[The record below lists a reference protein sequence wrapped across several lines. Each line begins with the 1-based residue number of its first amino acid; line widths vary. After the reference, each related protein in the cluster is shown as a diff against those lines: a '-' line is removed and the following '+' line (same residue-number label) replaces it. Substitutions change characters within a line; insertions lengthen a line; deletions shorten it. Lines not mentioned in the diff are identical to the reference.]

1 MREAAQ
7 GKENIFCTHPPCA
20 SASSRE
26 LYMRGGDRSFFFDAP
41 KSRESSNTS
50 MITPDEDEVAAG
62 YVHSDQ
68 PKAQHNETV
77 NQENNAI

>member
-1 MREAAQ
+1 MEI
-7 GKENIFCTHPPCA
+7 EV
-20 SASSRE
+20 
-26 LYMRGGDRSFFFDAP
+26 FFFDAP

-77 NQENNAI
+77 NQENNAIWVKRKKKYESGLWRMTLKNQVD